1 MCCTDGFYLTREL
14 NRGREKLK
22 SIITSFIF
30 ILTILSQ
37 ALCNISQVQQNI
49 NTLKSQGIENASNE
63 KIRELYTQL
72 DSQVQEHHKLSE
84 TYMDDMSKNAQAMH
98 DKEQSTENKLLGT
111 AGIGLT
117 GIGGMQTLSAVAEQS
132 ADDSAQN
139 DMRAYLSTFVCDYGN
154 GTNVKYGDTQIELPG
169 GNTLADLYEQYIA
182 LANDLKIRKATLDL
196 PPGIESEPILDSA
209 TSGLYDD
216 ISIGKTSGT
225 YTSLANAILTPDG
238 PDAAAISDQESKTAD
253 KLKTGAITTGIG
265 AIGSI
270 AGNIIINKDAPTE
283 NSEKIKSEYESNR
296 KKLETKITKTQTDL
310 DLAIAENKEKISEYN
325 TLLTKHQDFIKTI
338 TDPDC
343 IDQFKSYTDYITTLT
358 PITDNFADTSNLTF
372 DYEIQEQQSEYN
384 KCHAAAEALRKKI
397 ADCES
402 KQNHKWIDDEC
413 VDQTPKTEIP
423 ENPDNTDDTQP
434 PVAPDPD
441 TVPPTADPD
450 QCPAYNPRMRSLTDK
465 NRVGDPC
472 VYGDLTSGRVFKRSN
487 GTCSCTA
494 LSCKTGYIVSR
505 GVCIK
510 QIKDSQ
516 GYCLRTEHP
525 ETAGKNNYTRLCE
538 TFCQNEAKQK
548 GCKYKNSIMA
558 HTQKKCICNPEQHE
572 IESVQKKTQ
581 ERQIKNTKFYDVC
594 GSDSNR
600 TGGTERCITEPFNWI
615 QVQMLQATALAKEYA
630 LVKYNNNIICEKNTR
645 SYEIDDWLSCSTTDN
660 KIFYEFK
667 FDDVKESVDSDIQ
680 QSVRRALCEKIYSGE
695 MMSAKECKLSKADD
709 VNKLINSAKKF
720 AISATK
726 KSGNYQN
733 YVVFDHSFKTTY
745 TTKKIKNIDP
755 FAFFSQDIQ
764 IRANGKMIDG
774 LYSYV
779 AAKMAPTNVK
789 TFTCNNN
796 PIQIGGTIDGR
807 KTVGMSDDVLT
818 CYANGTPVDFVFDDM
833 SESSETLSYG
843 GYSNMNCTVVGG
855 TYNGAD
861 CMNIGE
867 LECER
872 IKKMAS
878 GDPVAKQARW
888 NDTTKRCEL
897 PAAADATQMQRNIN
911 MSIMVGGVIVGMIV
925 TVATGGTAGPA
936 LALLA
941 VETAGGAIEIAATN
955 KIYNEIDKFI
965 DESQKCSSAKCA
977 EQMLKTN
984 LQRMA
989 NMTFDMTDAQKNG
1002 IDSELAR
1009 LANLIPTNSEFYQK
1023 ILENGPTTADN
1034 SKSMVDPDSWEP
1046 EQVWR
1051 AVGIALQLA
1060 SIFNSIRKWV
1070 VGKFNAL
1077 PRTTQA
1083 ISGNASKLT
1092 ATQAKRLDEIDA
1104 RLARIQS
1111 ELESNP
1117 SASRAAELRSERTRL
1132 TQEKN
1137 TISNKI
1143 GTKDPDEIAQAK
1155 TAAYNAKEI
1164 ANARQELDNARTALQ
1179 KRLDWESK
1187 QSPGALKNDL
1197 QSPRSFGRTAREN
1210 VRAAEQKLR
1219 DMGES
1224 VTPMEFRSVDDILKN
1239 NTTSGTGT
1247 ATRNSTNNA
1256 NNAKNT
1262 SSTPTRTGADNAADA
1277 GRTSDNAAENATN
1290 NANNAN
1296 NTASTPTRTGANN
1309 TADAGRTS
1317 DNAADA
1323 GPASIQNV
1331 RHLTK
1336 AEKINQAR
1344 RLDNLGYHGTDAD
1357 ISMDDMIRPSANS
1370 SAKLGN
1376 TGYGIAKDYEAA
1388 EKYAIIRLIE
1398 RQNINK
1404 NISFRLEY
1412 GTLLIESSEPLNLS
1426 KKIGYIYTTAKRND
1440 IPWNRL
1446 GNHRVGSFEAAK
1458 MPEPVEI
1465 LDKTTVNLDDLIRN
1479 GKVKIDAPNVTN
1491 ANDAVIAEIVD
1502 DASDVGRNANRI
1514 IDVEIIDDASDVARA
1529 TNATADAVHGAKLTV
1544 PSNFSQT
1551 AKNIVNDINELGTT
1565 KEYAIIRSPYST
1577 TSEIPK
1583 TERNYIM
1590 QLINDRDDL
1599 ISRTYAQPNG
1609 AGDYIGENRF
1619 IIKKTDDMFIGD
1631 EDNKVYR
1638 RINTKPV
1645 NSLRGQAITTIKG
1658 KQVFLEQLDN
1668 GGFIGEISGRPV
1680 VVVNYN
1686 GHKIPFYASS
1696 GSAGKLAVPTGKW
1709 EVFFGFAPNGWFNK
1723 TDMNAIVNHY
1733 NSPEL
1738 KKIAN
1743 ALDDIIGDQRNVE
1756 DVFATISRKYYD
1768 GIGNVARYEGPAASR
1783 DFINQ
1788 MLDFTPTYN
1797 YEAKIL
1803 QRNVEHVK
1811 AYFNQ

>member
-296 KKLETKITKTQTDL
+296 KKLETEITKTQTDL

-423 ENPDNTDDTQP
+423 ENPDNTDNTQP

-472 VYGDLTSGRVFKRSN
+472 VYGDLTSGRVFKHSN

-525 ETAGKNNYTRLCE
+525 ETAGKNNYARLCK

-548 GCKYKNSIMA
+548 GCKYKNFIMA
-558 HTQKKCICNPEQHE
+558 HTKKQCICNPEQHE

-594 GSDSNR
+594 GSDSKK

-667 FDDVKESVDSDIQ
+667 FDDVKESSDSDIQ

-709 VNKLINSAKKF
+709 ADKLINSAKKF

-807 KTVGMSDDVLT
+807 KIVGMSDDVLT
-818 CYANGTPVDFVFDDM
+818 CYVNGTPVDFVFDDM

-925 TVATGGTAGPA
+925 TVASGGTAGPA

-965 DESQKCSSAKCA
+965 DESQKCSSATCA
-977 EQMLKTN
+977 EKMLRTN

-1009 LANLIPTNSEFYQK
+1009 LANLIPTDSEFYQK

-1256 NNAKNT
+1256 NNA
-1262 SSTPTRTGADNAADA
+1262 
-1277 GRTSDNAAENATN
+1277 
-1290 NANNAN
+1290 N

-1309 TADAGRTS
+1309 TADASRTS
-1317 DNAADA
+1317 DNVPKNTLTTAQMDVKRQLPNKTKGITKANDL
-1323 GPASIQNV
+1323 IDIDTVIKQ
-1331 RHLTK
+1331 RDTLTK
-1336 AEKINQAR
+1336 KWKEKFQQAGEM
-1344 RLDNLGYHGTDAD
+1344 L
-1357 ISMDDMIRPSANS
+1357 
-1370 SAKLGN
+1370 
-1376 TGYGIAKDYEAA
+1376 
-1388 EKYAIIRLIE
+1388 EKYNIAHDELYKRNPDYKQLCDECDQIATQLEQIRRAHPELWKPGEDVTLYMDMGNLNKKLDETEAEYMSYIPE
-1398 RQNINK
+1398 LESKEKELTTKLENIPKQTTEQQKAAQMAKTRYDQVLDEYDEKVSKVRSQWGEAHDARASYRSAFYDEYYDKHGNADGFREAMEQTEEYKRLQNDVEFWGEKADSIYEELNSARS
-1404 NISFRLEY
+1404 NWMEAETALNPEYVTVSNELEY
-1412 GTLLIESSEPLNLS
+1412 VKALKDDAL
-1426 KKIGYIYTTAKRND
+1426 KTAGDIRNVTFWEA
-1440 IPWNRL
+1440 IPQEIKNKLPNIRD
-1446 GNHRVGSFEAAK
+1446 E
-1458 MPEPVEI
+1458 EIVEI
-1465 LDKTTVNLDDLIRN
+1465 LASDDELTWFVNNFDRVESDPNMYSKFLGKLEEGLNSRHQFSKPVRLEAHTGQELKDKYGLNNFINGSNGTHINKENVVVLNTERGDYKGLDGTIALIKHET
-1479 GKVKIDAPNVTN
+1479 GHSIDAYAPNDGIIGKTLSEKILPSHGN
-1491 ANDAVIAEIVD
+1491 ADMDNRVIEAVSPSGMNRFSV
-1502 DASDVGRNANRI
+1502 SDI
-1514 IDVEIIDDASDVARA
+1514 TQEQMD
-1529 TNATADAVHGAKLTV
+1529 
-1544 PSNFSQT
+1544 
-1551 AKNIVNDINELGTT
+1551 
-1565 KEYAIIRSPYST
+1565 
-1577 TSEIPK
+1577 
-1583 TERNYIM
+1583 
-1590 QLINDRDDL
+1590 QLISEGWSFKSVADKDNYDL
-1599 ISRTYAQPNG
+1599 YRKELTEQSSWSLEAT
-1609 AGDYIGENRF
+1609 EN
-1619 IIKKTDDMFIGD
+1619 IKD
-1631 EDNKVYR
+1631 KVNAYR
-1638 RINTKPV
+1638 
-1645 NSLRGQAITTIKG
+1645 
-1658 KQVFLEQLDN
+1658 KQHMTSN
-1668 GGFIGEISGRPV
+1668 
-1680 VVVNYN
+1680 
-1686 GHKIPFYASS
+1686 
-1696 GSAGKLAVPTGKW
+1696 
-1709 EVFFGFAPNGWFNK
+1709 
-1723 TDMNAIVNHY
+1723 
-1733 NSPEL
+1733 
-1738 KKIAN
+1738 
-1743 ALDDIIGDQRNVE
+1743 
-1756 DVFATISRKYYD
+1756 
-1768 GIGNVARYEGPAASR
+1768 
-1783 DFINQ
+1783 
-1788 MLDFTPTYN
+1788 
-1797 YEAKIL
+1797 
-1803 QRNVEHVK
+1803 
-1811 AYFNQ
+1811 